1 MGKVVRK
8 IEDHTL
14 DEGLGEIA
22 CSVTVTVGCS
32 EGGGAVV
39 CTVMT
44 VNAGDIK
51 DEASKR
57 EVTERDE
64 DEDEDGD
71 EDPGNETMLE
81 DSVVKG
87 PLTELRAVLD
97 GRPREGPEVPDT
109 GSVSWK

>member
-1 MGKVVRK
+1 MRK
-8 IEDHTL
+8 GEDHTL
-14 DEGLGEIA
+14 DKGLEEGA

-32 EGGGAVV
+32 EKAGAVV

-57 EVTERDE
+57 EVTKRDENE
-64 DEDEDGD
+64 DEDVD
-71 EDPGNETMLE
+71 EDPGNKTMLE
-81 DSVVKG
+81 DSVVKE